1 MSNRLVPAPYFPIPP
16 AEYEQRY
23 FNEVIRAFSVFLEQ
37 SRNPGEGRNT
47 FTVFTNLQ
55 TDDSGLET
63 GAIFNH
69 GGYVKITQENTPHV
83 RGSAGIGSVG
93 SVTVTTT

>member
-1 MSNRLVPAPYFPIPP
+1 MSRNLAKPYFPNPP
-16 AEYEQRY
+16 REYTPKY
-23 FNEVIRAFSVFLEQ
+23 FSELVRAFSVYIEQ
-37 SRNPGEGRNT
+37 VQNPGEGRNT

-69 GGYVKITQENTPHV
+69 GGYVKITQQNTPHV
-83 RGSAGIGSVG
+83 RGSAGTGAVG

>member
-1 MSNRLVPAPYFPIPP
+1 MSRNLVRPFFPEPP
-16 AEYEQRY
+16 REYSSRY
-23 FNEVIRAFSVFLEQ
+23 FSELVRSFSTYLINMQ
-37 SRNPGEGRNT
+37 NPGEGRNT
-47 FTVFTNLQ
+47 FGVFTNLQ

-93 SVTVTTT
+93 SVSVTTT

>member
-1 MSNRLVPAPYFPIPP
+1 MSRNIVRPFFPEPP
-16 AEYEQRY
+16 REYSSRY
-23 FNEVIRAFSVFLEQ
+23 FSELVRSFSTYLINMQ
-37 SRNPGEGRNT
+37 NPGEGRNT
-47 FTVFTNLQ
+47 FGVFTNLQ

-83 RGSAGIGSVG
+83 RWSAGIGSVG

>member
-16 AEYEQRY
+16 KQYDQKY
-23 FNEVIRAFSVFLEQ
+23 FNEVIRAFSLYLDQ

-47 FTVFTNLQ
+47 FSVFTNLQ
-55 TDDSGLET
+55 TDDFSLET

-69 GGYVKITQENTPHV
+69 GGYLYVLHV
-83 RGSAGIGSVG
+83 MQTYYPIYQYVELHSW
-93 SVTVTTT
+93 

>member
-16 AEYEQRY
+16 SEYDQRY

-69 GGYVKITQENTPHV
+69 GGYVKITELNTPHV
-83 RGSAGIGSVG
+83 RGSAGIASVG